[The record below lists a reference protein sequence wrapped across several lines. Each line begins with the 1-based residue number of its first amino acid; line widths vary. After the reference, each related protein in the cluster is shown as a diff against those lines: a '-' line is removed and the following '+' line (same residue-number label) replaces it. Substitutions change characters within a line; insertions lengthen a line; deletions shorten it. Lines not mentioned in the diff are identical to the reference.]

1 MGHLSKATLRAL
13 MLTLMVGGAANCMA
27 QATYSYDAAGNRI
40 SAKVVVIS
48 TAKSLTQPQKHDS
61 LDDDIYL
68 QEYEIPVEDVVAET
82 SIKIYPN
89 PTKGMLRVDIENADF
104 TKQCQIDVYDG
115 VGRKV
120 AEEANLS
127 ESNIINLSN
136 KPSGTYIMRITL
148 GSETTTWQII
158 KE

>member
-1 MGHLSKATLRAL
+1 

-48 TAKSLTQPQKHDS
+48 TTKLLSRPQNHDS
-61 LDDDIYL
+61 LDDDIVL
-68 QEYEIPVEDVVAET
+68 QEYEIPIEDVVAEA

-89 PTKGMLRVDIENADF
+89 PTKGMLRVDIGNADF

-115 VGRKV
+115 VGRMV
-120 AEEANLS
+120 AEETNLS
-127 ESNIINLSN
+127 ESNMIDLSD
-136 KPSGTYIMRITL
+136 KPSGTYIMHITL
-148 GSETTTWQII
+148 GNETTTWQII